1 MVASLLPFVYKYDL
15 VSPSFAVQKAGREL
29 KQKQRSLNICCCV
42 TVPEEEG
49 GEEKPQGSEDV
60 QRAAAAAGHVLLR
73 PLPEAPRGEGLP
85 LRMHLHGAVLLL
97 LLRDLRVLPRLP
109 LLLLQLGRAPAPE
122 DGPDADGDRLRL
134 FYLPSD
140 DDDSV
145 SVACFL

>member
-1 MVASLLPFVYKYDL
+1 MVSENDLLLLLLLLRSVL
-15 VSPSFAVQKAGREL
+15 SCWHAGRVGNRDAVFSLVMLRGFVSEL
-29 KQKQRSLNICCCV
+29 GNCAQGFNQNAASSPASSAHALDLNSAKACIC
-42 TVPEEEG
+42 
-49 GEEKPQGSEDV
+49 
-60 QRAAAAAGHVLLR
+60 
-73 PLPEAPRGEGLP
+73 
-85 LRMHLHGAVLLL
+85 HLHGALLLL